1 MTRAKTLAQSTCRWL
16 LLALLLGSVA
26 PGCARWNWRG
36 DGFRDPDANDAA
48 KLRPST
54 GGQKAG
60 LDSRAREIEGDLG
73 IR

>member
-1 MTRAKTLAQSTCRWL
+1 MDLSARMFRCWL
-16 LLALLLGSVA
+16 PLVLVLGAIAS
-26 PGCARWNWRG
+26 GCARWNWRG
-36 DGFRDPDANDAA
+36 DGFRDQDVNDAA

-60 LDSRAREIEGDLG
+60 FDNRAREIESDLG

>member
-1 MTRAKTLAQSTCRWL
+1 MVRLKTSGRSSGRWL
-16 LLALLLGSVA
+16 PLVLALGVTLS
-26 PGCARWNWRG
+26 GCARWNWRG
-36 DGFRDPDANDAA
+36 DGFHDSDVNDAA

-60 LDSRAREIEGDLG
+60 LDSRAREIESDLG

>member
-1 MTRAKTLAQSTCRWL
+1 VGI
-16 LLALLLGSVA
+16 LALGFAL

-36 DGFRDPDANDAA
+36 DGFHDDDVNDAA

-60 LDSRAREIEGDLG
+60 FDNRAREIESDLG